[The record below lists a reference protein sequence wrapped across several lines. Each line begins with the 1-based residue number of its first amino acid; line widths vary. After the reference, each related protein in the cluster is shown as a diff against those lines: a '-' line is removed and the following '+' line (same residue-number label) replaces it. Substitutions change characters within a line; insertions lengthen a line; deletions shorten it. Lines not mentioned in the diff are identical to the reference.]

1 MPASATPD
9 KKRTSGA
16 PVAPGI
22 IPLWRSTVLA
32 GVVAAAIILTL
43 LSPDAN
49 SPTQAGVNMKLPS
62 IAGMFVGLDQEMSPA
77 EKAILPEDT
86 ELVRKVYSS
95 INGDQIQTS
104 IVLAGGEKRSIHRP
118 EVCLPGQGWI
128 IKSGEVVPIKLADG
142 KEMHAMLLTL
152 ERDIPTAPGKSI
164 KVTSLFLYWF
174 VGKNVTTPSNMRRVW
189 LTSWDR
195 VVHNINHRWAFI
207 SMNALITDNLKTGG
221 KNRADTLAMLQR
233 FASDLVPKITSP
245 ETDQS
250 SPEHP

>member
-1 MPASATPD
+1 MSASATPD
-9 KKRTSGA
+9 KKTSGA
-16 PVAPGI
+16 PAAPG
-22 IPLWRSTVLA
+22 IPLWRSAVLA

-49 SPTQAGVNMKLPS
+49 SPTQAGVIMRLPS

-77 EKAILPEDT
+77 EKAILPPDT
-86 ELVRKVYSS
+86 ELIRKIYSS

-128 IKSGEVVPIKLADG
+128 IKSSEVVPIKLSDK
-142 KEMHAMLLTL
+142 KELQAMLLTL
-152 ERDIPTAPGKSI
+152 EREVPTAPGKSI
-164 KVTSLFLYWF
+164 MVQSLFLYWF
-174 VGKNVTTPSNMRRVW
+174 VGKDVSTPYHMRRVW

-207 SMNALITDNLKTGG
+207 SMNALITSNLKQGG
-221 KNRADTLAMLQR
+221 KDRAETLSMLEG
-233 FASDLVPKITSP
+233 FAAQLTPKIMPSGAP
-245 ETDQS
+245 
-250 SPEHP
+250 